1 MKQFAKI
8 AVCDDDE
15 KIHKDIYELLQKYS
29 KQHPEEKFVYKS
41 FHNEKQLLDYTEQ
54 IDLLFLDIEIGDKSG
69 IDIVPLM
76 QQKYPEIIII
86 FISSHTK
93 YFVFSHRLNV
103 FQFLTK
109 PFDEIIFFE
118 EVERFFEKYH
128 KAKDMYILK
137 MQNKTIKFPIYEIVY
152 IEASLRHLKI
162 KHSTTGIYEK
172 TGQIGKEETV
182 LKPYGF
188 IRCHHGY
195 LVNAR
200 YIESIKGQKIY
211 LTIPYIGDPTKLMEL
226 PVSKNK
232 LKQVRQQYQ
241 EWMQEQRN

>member
-109 PFDEIIFFE
+109 PFDEIIF
-118 EVERFFEKYH
+118 
-128 KAKDMYILK
+128 LK
-137 MQNKTIKFPIYEIVY
+137 
-152 IEASLRHLKI
+152 R
-162 KHSTTGIYEK
+162 
-172 TGQIGKEETV
+172 
-182 LKPYGF
+182 
-188 IRCHHGY
+188 
-195 LVNAR
+195 
-200 YIESIKGQKIY
+200 
-211 LTIPYIGDPTKLMEL
+211 
-226 PVSKNK
+226 
-232 LKQVRQQYQ
+232 
-241 EWMQEQRN
+241 